1 MNEKWMKDLIEV
13 LTQGAIGFSPIDE
26 PKGGINLPIEDEE
39 CLVEIH
45 PDRSLV
51 CLFGLDL
58 DDLRGMISG
67 DATEDLSS
75 DELQRVAKDS
85 LRQTI
90 GFRGRVLRQQGFQE
104 EVQAAEGYF
113 VMCYRKIL
121 TDEVVQNNLG
131 SIRECLKIIGKKN
144 GS

>member
-1 MNEKWMKDLIEV
+1 MKEEWIKNLIEA
-13 LTQGAIGFSPIDE
+13 LTHEDIGFSPTDE
-26 PKGGINLPIEDEE
+26 PKGGITLPIGDDN

-58 DDLRGMISG
+58 DEIRGMISG
-67 DATEDLSS
+67 GATEDLSS

-90 GFRGRVLRQQGFQE
+90 GFRGRILRQKGFQE
-104 EVQAAEGYF
+104 EVQATEEYF
-113 VMCYRKIL
+113 VMCYRKVL
-121 TDEVVQNNLG
+121 TDEGVQGNLG
-131 SIRECLKIIGKKN
+131 SIRECLKIIENKN
-144 GS
+144 GL

>member
-1 MNEKWMKDLIEV
+1 MKDLIEA
-13 LTQGAIGFSPIDE
+13 LTHGAIGFSPSDE

-58 DDLRGMISG
+58 DELRGMISG

-104 EVQAAEGYF
+104 EVQATEGYF

-121 TDEVVQNNLG
+121 TDKGVQTNLG
-131 SIRECLKIIGKKN
+131 SIRECLKIVGKKS

>member
-1 MNEKWMKDLIEV
+1 MKDLIEV
-13 LTQGAIGFSPIDE
+13 LTHGAIGFSPSDE

-58 DDLRGMISG
+58 DELRGMISG

-90 GFRGRVLRQQGFQE
+90 GFRGRVLRQKGFQE
-104 EVQAAEGYF
+104 EVQTTEGFY

-121 TDEVVQNNLG
+121 IDEEVQNNVG

-144 GS
+144 GL

>member
-1 MNEKWMKDLIEV
+1 MKDLIEV
-13 LTQGAIGFSPIDE
+13 LTHGAIGFSPLDE
-26 PKGGINLPIEDEE
+26 PKGGINLPIEDDE

-58 DDLRGMISG
+58 DELRGMISG

-90 GFRGRVLRQQGFQE
+90 GFRGRVFRQQGFQE
-104 EVQAAEGYF
+104 EVQATEGFF

-121 TDEVVQNNLG
+121 TDEGVQNNLG
-131 SIRECLKIIGKKN
+131 SIRECLKIVGIKS